1 MLENSVLFFE
11 HNMESDVFAKIT
23 LPPLKILTQIT
34 VSLAQITD
42 LCLKNSLVSL
52 IYNVPCRNDQV
63 LSIWPQDNS
72 ARGDRY

>member
-1 MLENSVLFFE
+1 
-11 HNMESDVFAKIT
+11 MESDVFAKIT

-42 LCLKNSLVSL
+42 LCLKISWVSL

>member
-1 MLENSVLFFE
+1 
-11 HNMESDVFAKIT
+11 MESDVFAKIT
-23 LPPLKILTQIT
+23 LPTLKILTQIT

>member
-1 MLENSVLFFE
+1 
-11 HNMESDVFAKIT
+11 MESDVFAKIT

-42 LCLKNSLVSL
+42 LCLKNSWVSL